1 MNSSAN
7 SIART
12 HPKAVR
18 FLLAF
23 VAVTAGL
30 SLLFAAQRYAG
41 GPIEF
46 PTTSKLYDLALS
58 PDGSL
63 IAAGAGDGSVYLWD
77 IESPS
82 GDAWPMRALSGHS
95 GAVVA
100 VAFAPD
106 GSTLVSAGHDG
117 TVRVW
122 RLESSPDEDIVR
134 GHVEQV
140 LDAGEAPLNDA
151 ALAADGSMLAT
162 VGEDGIVRLFDM
174 ASGEMVRSIGPNE
187 NPALAVA
194 LNSDGTLVAAGDG
207 ARVQVWDARAG
218 NLIRTLKGYW
228 EDDAVQEDWL
238 GHDEHVTALAFSPD
252 GEILASGSADKTV
265 VFWDLETSEV
275 KWTFGNQWDAV
286 TRIVFDQEGSA
297 VLSASKDTKFRSVRL
312 PGAKSSGVYQGH
324 LGAVNGVAYGPP
336 QWPDTILTA
345 GSDGTVRMWDT
356 ANQRVIHLEWSRA
369 GLQPV
374 WGDVL
379 NAWLLISGVLGLVCL
394 WGLWRLQTWSHLLA
408 LGVYLVGPV
417 AVLGLPLLEV
427 LSYPLSTVMK
437 LQVAWPLLALAGWY
451 ATMIVVLTR
460 EQVADAFQAP
470 ESLSLAERLVADQRT
485 VKTRFGIFGLG
496 VWILVLVL
504 LYSVL
509 RRFNL
514 DVSFMGHFFS
524 FIMAGAWITMRVSAF
539 SVMLAV
545 ALALLGAMGRL
556 SRNPIA
562 NGVSSF
568 YVSLIRGT
576 PLLVQ
581 VYIWYLGLPRLGV
594 LLPAELAGILA
605 LGVNY
610 GAYMTETFRAGIQA
624 IGKGQHEAAHAVGM
638 TRGQTLRRIVLPQA
652 FRIVIPPIGNDF
664 IAMLK
669 DSSLVSIITVW
680 DLTFR
685 ASKIGRQNFRN
696 IETLIIAAAFYWALT
711 VVFQFLQGKLEAYMA
726 RGERKVET

>member
-1 MNSSAN
+1 
-7 SIART
+7 
-12 HPKAVR
+12 
-18 FLLAF
+18 LAL

-41 GPIEF
+41 GPIRF
-46 PTTSKLYDLALS
+46 AITSKLYDLALS

-63 IAAGAGDGSVYLWD
+63 IAAGAGDGTVYLWD

-82 GDAWPMRALSGHS
+82 GDAWAMRALSGHS

-117 TVRVW
+117 TVRLW
-122 RLESSPDEDIVR
+122 RLESSPDQDIVR
-134 GHVEQV
+134 GHLEQV

-207 ARVQVWDARAG
+207 AQVQIWDARAG
-218 NLIRTLKGYW
+218 NLVRTLKGYW

-238 GHDEHVTALAFSPD
+238 GHDERVTALAFSPD

-275 KWTFGNQWDAV
+275 KWTFGGQWDGV
-286 TRIVFDQEGSA
+286 TRLVFDQEGSA
-297 VLSASKDTKFRSVRL
+297 VLSASKDTKFRTVRL
-312 PGAKSSGVYQGH
+312 PGGKSTGVYEGH
-324 LGAVNGVAYGPP
+324 LSAVNGVAYGPP

-356 ANQRVIHLEWSRA
+356 ANQRVVHLEWSRT
-369 GLQPV
+369 GLQHV

-379 NAWLLISGVLGLVCL
+379 SAWLVISGVLGLVCL
-394 WGLWRLQTWSHLLA
+394 WGLWRLRTWSHLLA

-417 AVLGLPLLEV
+417 AVLGLPLLEA
-427 LSYPLSTVMK
+427 LSYPLSTFMK

-451 ATMIVVLTR
+451 TTMIVVLTR
-460 EQVADAFQAP
+460 ERVAGAFQAP
-470 ESLSLAERLVADQRT
+470 E
-485 VKTRFGIFGLG
+485 
-496 VWILVLVL
+496 LVLVL

-524 FIMAGAWITMRVSAF
+524 FIMAGAWITLRVSAF
-539 SVMLAV
+539 SIVLAV

-605 LGVNY
+605 LSVNY

-638 TRGQTLRRIVLPQA
+638 TRGQTFRRIVLPQA

-685 ASKIGRQNFRN
+685 ATKIGRQNFRN
-696 IETLIIAAAFYWALT
+696 IETFIIAAGFYWALT
-711 VVFQFLQGKLEAYMA
+711 VVFQFLQGKLEDYMA
-726 RGERKVET
+726 R